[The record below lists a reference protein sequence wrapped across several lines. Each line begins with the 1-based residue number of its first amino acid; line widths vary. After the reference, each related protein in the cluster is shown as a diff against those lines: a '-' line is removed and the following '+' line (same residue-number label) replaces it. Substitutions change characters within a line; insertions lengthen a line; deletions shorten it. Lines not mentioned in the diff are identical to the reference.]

1 MVEAHFPAIVVIV
14 DRRHEVARRN
24 AEAPPLFRAR
34 VERAIR
40 TEGTFPADTYSQRTL
55 IENVSKLLEDAD
67 NVDAL
72 DMTFGEDGLWSC
84 SEFSGFL
91 HVSLRRT
98 LAAAQYVSVASAPTQ
113 TDEAHDRA
121 EALAE
126 PVNALLVEA
135 WSWPEAVEM
144 RTARAAVEALPA
156 FELFDAV
163 RSELAKSQVFP
174 AAACENCQAT
184 HGLRPPRTH
193 ATGPIRQRIVG
204 PYRAACERQDEFVR
218 EPPGT
223 SLR

>member
-1 MVEAHFPAIVVIV
+1 MIEAHFPAIVAIV

-34 VERAIR
+34 VGQAIR
-40 TEGTFPADTYSQRTL
+40 EEGAFPAETYSQHTL

-67 NVDAL
+67 DVDAL
-72 DMTFGEDGLWSC
+72 DMTFGEDGLWSY

-113 TDEAHDRA
+113 PEEARERA
-121 EALAE
+121 KALAE
-126 PVNALLVEA
+126 PVNALLADA

-144 RTARAAVEALPA
+144 RTARAAVEALPT

-163 RSELAKSQVFP
+163 RNELAKSQIFP
-174 AAACENCQAT
+174 AAVCENCQAT

-193 ATGPIRQRIVG
+193 ATGPIRQRIAG
-204 PYRAACERQDEFVR
+204 AYRGACERQDAFVR
-218 EPPGT
+218 EAPGT